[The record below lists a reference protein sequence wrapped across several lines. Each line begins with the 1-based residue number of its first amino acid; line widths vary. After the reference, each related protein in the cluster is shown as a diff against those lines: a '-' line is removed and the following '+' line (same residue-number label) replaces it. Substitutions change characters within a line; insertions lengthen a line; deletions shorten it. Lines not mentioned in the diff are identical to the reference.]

1 MIILLKTLG
10 FFYII
15 TSCIFFL
22 KKDLID
28 VIKQTTTKNTLLYLG
43 LFSLLFSIFLLVI
56 NHNLSWDLTALISLI
71 GFLGI
76 IKAVVMILYPY
87 YYIKRL
93 SNITFKSFRI
103 RLLFSFILGVL
114 LLYTAYKLN

>member
-10 FFYII
+10 LFYII

-28 VIKQTTTKNTLLYLG
+28 VIKQTTTIITLFYQG

-56 NHNLSWDLTALISLI
+56 NHDLSWDLTLLISLI

-76 IKAVVMILYPY
+76 IKAIVMILYPD

-93 SNITFKSFRI
+93 STITFKSFRI
-103 RLLFSFILGVL
+103 RLFFSFILGL
-114 LLYTAYKLN
+114 ILLYAAYK